1 MTERAA
7 GAPRPTAPEW
17 RAPGATEKVEQSGQ
31 STWLALPATRTE
43 GWRFAGLV
51 AQVAFLVVICRG
63 FNIENAAYT
72 GRLLPLILAGF
83 VVNALL
89 APRFR
94 MAFFGALS
102 VASIPLIF
110 GVVGGAWM
118 VGISLAL
125 IAICYL
131 PMSWNWRAGLMV
143 LAAGLLAVLRTG
155 AVVPPWP
162 TSIWPVLGS
171 MFMFRMIIYL
181 YDAKHMGRQGLTE
194 TLSYFFVLPNVV
206 FPFFP
211 VVDYHTFKRSH
222 YASPAYDT
230 YQKGVHWMLRGITHL
245 VIYRLV
251 YQYLIISPVEIQ
263 HTTDILRFV
272 VANFM
277 LYLRVSGIFHMVCGV
292 FYLFGFHMPETHRF
306 YFLPASFTDIWRR
319 INIYWKDF
327 LQKTVYMPV
336 FFRSRRKLGETKA
349 LMLATA
355 LVIVATWFY
364 HSYQWF
370 WLLGHGLWSVTDALF
385 WVILGI
391 ALVIN
396 VVLESRKGRT
406 RVVGGLQAPTH
417 AQAMRTAIRTT
428 IIMIPLAVL
437 WALWTSPTVAG
448 FSKIFSAV
456 TFRPVDLVAV
466 IVLFGGVLALAYG
479 AQRLSLGV
487 QGIGETRK
495 GWWANPL
502 VTSGLPLA
510 IAWGAGLPGI
520 SDKLPTMVA
529 GPLREMRVTELSRR
543 DTQTL
548 ERGYYENLVGVSRF
562 NAELWEVY
570 SRQSQSDWRRL
581 DEVGVER
588 RFDDPIHA
596 ELRPN
601 QGVVFHGASLRTN
614 RWGMRDQDY
623 DKAKAPGTYRIAML
637 GPSHAMGSGVADDE
651 TFESLLESRLNRER
665 AGNPAAHYDILNFA
679 VEGFGLTQ
687 QRLLLERPRVWEFQP
702 DAILLVAHPVEY
714 FFIARYLVQE
724 YERRAEPEDSS
735 MRALAQ
741 QAGVTKG
748 MTDDQVQKLI
758 KPLADPL
765 IAHEMQLIVDLC
777 AVHWVRCLFSLVPTP
792 TWPNSRAAGPGM
804 AKAAVASGFQVLN
817 IDSVFE
823 GGDSRVLTVAPWDYH
838 PNAKAHAMIADRLF
852 DAITSQP
859 DLLTPLAA
867 TPATPTAPTK

>member
-1 MTERAA
+1 M
-7 GAPRPTAPEW
+7 GVPTSSAPEW
-17 RAPGATEKVEQSGQ
+17 SASVGSGAERSSSVPS
-31 STWLALPATRTE
+31 WLALPATGSE
-43 GWRFAGLV
+43 WLRFAGLV
-51 AQVAFLVVICRG
+51 AQVAFLVVLCRG
-63 FNIENAAYT
+63 FNIENSAFT
-72 GRLLPLILAGF
+72 GRLLPLILFGF
-83 VVNALL
+83 VANHLV
-89 APRFR
+89 APAYRLSLF
-94 MAFFGALS
+94 AALS

-110 GVVGGAWM
+110 GWVEGAWL
-118 VGISLAL
+118 VALSLGL
-125 IAICYL
+125 IGLCYL
-131 PMSWNWRAGLMV
+131 PLAWKWRATLV
-143 LAAGLLAVLRTG
+143 ALAALTLVPLRMGAFAV
-155 AVVPPWP
+155 PWP

-181 YDAKHMGRQGLTE
+181 YDTKHMGRQGLVP
-194 TLSYFFVLPNVV
+194 TLSYFFLLPNVV

-222 YASPAYDT
+222 YAVDAYDT
-230 YQKGVHWMLRGITHL
+230 YQRGVHFMLRGLTHL

-251 YQYLIISPVEIQ
+251 YQFAVISPVEIQ

-272 VANFM
+272 TANFM
-277 LYLRVSGIFHMVCGV
+277 LYLRVSGIFHMVCGI
-292 FYLFGFHMPETHRF
+292 FFLFGFHMPETHRF

-336 FFRSRRKLGETKA
+336 FFRTRRKLGETKA

-385 WVILGI
+385 WIILGI

-406 RVVGGLQAPTH
+406 RVVGGIQSPTH

-428 IIMIPLAVL
+428 IIMVPLAVL
-437 WALWTSPTVAG
+437 WALWTSPTLDG
-448 FSKIFSAV
+448 FGRIFSALS
-456 TFRPVDLVAV
+456 FRPTDIAAVVASV
-466 IVLFGGVLALAYG
+466 AMVLAIAYG

-487 QGIGETRK
+487 QGVGEGPK

-502 VTSGLPLA
+502 LTAGVPLVF
-510 IAWGAGLPGI
+510 AWGAGLPGI
-520 SDKLPTMVA
+520 SDRLPASVA

-548 ERGYYENLVGVSRF
+548 ERGYYESLVGVSRF

-581 DEVGVER
+581 DDMGVER

-614 RWGMRDQDY
+614 QWGMRDKEY
-623 DKAKAPGTYRIAML
+623 AKAPAPGTYRLAMV
-637 GPSHAMGSGVADDE
+637 GPSHAMGSGVEDDE
-651 TFESLLESRLNRER
+651 TFESLVESRLNRER
-665 AGNPAAHYDILNFA
+665 AGAPSSKYEILNFA
-679 VEGFGLTQ
+679 IEGFGLTQ
-687 QRLLLERPRVWEFQP
+687 QRLLLERPRVWEFKP

-714 FFIARYLVQE
+714 FLMARYIVQE
-724 YERRAEPEDSS
+724 FERRSEPEDSA
-735 MRALAQ
+735 MRELALK
-741 QAGVTKG
+741 AGVTKG
-748 MTDDQVQKLI
+748 MTDDQVQKAI
-758 KPLADPL
+758 KPFADPV
-765 IAHEMQLIVDLC
+765 IAREIKQIADLC
-777 AVHWVRCLFSLVPTP
+777 AVHRVRCIYSLVPTP
-792 TWPNSRAAGPGM
+792 TWAASRAAGPPM
-804 AKAAVASGFQVLN
+804 VKAAQESGFTMLN
-817 IDSVFE
+817 LDDVFTGRDARE
-823 GGDSRVLTVAPWDYH
+823 LTVAPWDYH
-838 PNAKAHAMIADRLF
+838 PNAKAHALIADRLF
-852 DAITSQP
+852 AELTARP
-859 DLLTPLAA
+859 ELLTIAP
-867 TPATPTAPTK
+867 PAPPVTAPTR